1 MDGEVRLFKRKHSK
15 VWQIAFTLDGRQVRV
30 SSKKR
35 ILNDAVAAAREI
47 YLDYRFRQKNGLP
60 VISKRFA
67 DVAALCHATMKQ
79 QLDNGVGKKSF
90 RDYIIVIDRY
100 LVPFFGD
107 IFVTSIDYEMLQK
120 FARWREAKMGREPRS
135 STLNTHNS
143 ALNRIFDEAVA
154 RGYMN
159 KSQVPVLVNKGR
171 DSVRRP
177 DFTREEY
184 ATLIRK
190 LPSWIDAGREG
201 KSRDMRHLLRDYI
214 LILAN
219 TGMRHGTEAE
229 NLRWKHISLF
239 EDKGLKYLEM
249 SVTGKTGRRDI
260 ICRAG
265 TINYLKRIQSRC
277 PDIADMSFE
286 QLIKSKLD
294 VPVFRL
300 PDGTASANLRQT
312 FKIFMKDTGLLT
324 CPRTGQDRT
333 LYSLR
338 HTYATFSLLNDGMDV
353 HTLAVQMGTS
363 ILMIERHYSHLT
375 PRLKKEMLT
384 GKRYDT
390 LYDEY
395 KAERV
400 QGFSILESDLHSP
413 VGDVIEES
421 LPDEPEE
428 QPEEITKGTEPARS
442 AENQSNDKTTE
453 ASLKALDMLDRG
465 LLTERAALAVIGTHQ
480 DAYTVAPDVRIKA
493 LELVEQDKLSE
504 RGLTAILGV

>member
-1 MDGEVRLFKRKHSK
+1 
-15 VWQIAFTLDGRQVRV
+15 
-30 SSKKR
+30 
-35 ILNDAVAAAREI
+35 
-47 YLDYRFRQKNGLP
+47 
-60 VISKRFA
+60 
-67 DVAALCHATMKQ
+67 
-79 QLDNGVGKKSF
+79 
-90 RDYIIVIDRY
+90 
-100 LVPFFGD
+100 
-107 IFVTSIDYEMLQK
+107 
-120 FARWREAKMGREPRS
+120 
-135 STLNTHNS
+135 
-143 ALNRIFDEAVA
+143 
-154 RGYMN
+154 MN
-159 KSQVPVLVNKGR
+159 KSQIPVLVNKGR

-219 TGMRHGTEAE
+219 TGMRHGTEAN

-249 SVTGKTGRRDI
+249 SVSGKTGRRDI

-277 PDIADMSFE
+277 PDIAHLTFE

-294 VPVFRL
+294 EPVFRL

-312 FKIFMKDTGLLT
+312 FRILMRDTGLLT

-384 GKRYDT
+384 GERYDT
-390 LYDEY
+390 PYHEY
-395 KAERV
+395 KAERA
-400 QGFSILESDLHSP
+400 QGFSISDDDLHSP
-413 VGDVIEES
+413 IDEVIEEN

-428 QPEEITKGTEPARS
+428 QPEETATDSERAS
-442 AENQSNDKTTE
+442 AQENSSIDKKTE
-453 ASLKALDMLDRG
+453 ASLKALDMLEKG
-465 LLTERAALAVIGTHQ
+465 LLTEKAALAVIGTH
-480 DAYTVAPDVRIKA
+480 DENYTVAPDVRIKA
-493 LELVEQDKLSE
+493 LELVEIGKLSE
-504 RGLTAILGV
+504 RGLVAILGV

>member
-1 MDGEVRLFKRKHSK
+1 MV
-15 VWQIAFTLDGRQVRV
+15 
-30 SSKKR
+30 
-35 ILNDAVAAAREI
+35 
-47 YLDYRFRQKNGLP
+47 
-60 VISKRFA
+60 
-67 DVAALCHATMKQ
+67 
-79 QLDNGVGKKSF
+79 
-90 RDYIIVIDRY
+90 
-100 LVPFFGD
+100 
-107 IFVTSIDYEMLQK
+107 
-120 FARWREAKMGREPRS
+120 ARWREEKMGREPRA

-159 KSQVPVLVNKGR
+159 KSQIPVLVNKGR

-219 TGMRHGTEAE
+219 TGMRHGTEAN

-249 SVTGKTGRRDI
+249 SVSGKTGRRDI

-277 PDIADMSFE
+277 PDIAHLTFE

-312 FKIFMKDTGLLT
+312 FRILMRDTGLLT

-390 LYDEY
+390 PYDEY

-400 QGFSILESDLHSP
+400 LGFSISEDDLHSP
-413 VGDVIEES
+413 VGDVIEEN

-428 QPEEITKGTEPARS
+428 QPGE
-442 AENQSNDKTTE
+442 TT
-453 ASLKALDMLDRG
+453 
-465 LLTERAALAVIGTHQ
+465 T
-480 DAYTVAPDVRIKA
+480 
-493 LELVEQDKLSE
+493 
-504 RGLTAILGV
+504 GV